1 MNISD
6 ILVCWFLVIF
16 FLLVTIRGIKVLCD
30 DKKKKD

>member
-6 ILVCWFLVIF
+6 AVVCWFLVIF
-16 FLLVTIRGIKVLCD
+16 FLSVTIGGIKVLCD